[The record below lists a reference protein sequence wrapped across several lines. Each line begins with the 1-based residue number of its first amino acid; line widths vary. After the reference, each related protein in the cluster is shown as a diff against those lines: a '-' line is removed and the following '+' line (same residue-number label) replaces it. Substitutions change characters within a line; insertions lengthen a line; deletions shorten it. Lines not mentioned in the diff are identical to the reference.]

1 MIDARLLDAVG
12 ALITTHARAGHV
24 PLIGI
29 AGAQGSGKTTLA
41 RLAAERFGAAHLSLD
56 DVYLTKAERTE
67 KGRAVHPLFAVRGP
81 PGTHDL
87 TLLEAS
93 VAALRAAG
101 ADSRTA
107 LPAFDKLADD
117 RRPVADWPVFTGRP
131 SAILIDG
138 WCLGATAQAEA
149 DLAAPINALEREQD
163 GQGVWRRA
171 VNAELAGPYA
181 EVFACFDA
189 VLFLK
194 APSFDA
200 VLDWRCEQE
209 AGLRGLAP
217 AELPP
222 VRRAELAVFIQ
233 AFERITRHML
243 AGGVRADLTFDL
255 NLDRTVSPPA
265 SGRS

>member
-12 ALITTHARAGHV
+12 ALITAHARPGHV

-41 RLAAERFGAAHLSLD
+41 RNAAERFSAAHLSLD
-56 DVYLTKAERTE
+56 DVYLTQAERE
-67 KGRAVHPLFAVRGP
+67 AKGRAVHPLFAVRGP

-87 TLLEAS
+87 ALLEQT
-93 VAALRAAG
+93 VEALRVAG
-101 ADSRTA
+101 PDSRTP
-107 LPAFDKLADD
+107 LPSFDKLSDD
-117 RRPVADWPVFTGRP
+117 RRPETDWPVFAGRP
-131 SAILIDG
+131 SAVLVDG

-149 DLAAPINALEREQD
+149 KLIEPINALERERD

-171 VNAELAGPYA
+171 VNVELAGTYA
-181 EVFACFDA
+181 EAFARFDA

-194 APSFDA
+194 APSFDT

-209 AGLRGLAP
+209 AGLMGLAP
-217 AELPP
+217 ADLPAR
-222 VRRAELAVFIQ
+222 RRAELGVFIQ
-233 AFERITRHML
+233 AFERITRRML

-255 NLDRTVSPPA
+255 NRDRTLSPPA
-265 SGRS
+265 SARS